1 MRKYNAPF
9 AAASAVIVSLAFM
22 SASAMAGT
30 SSRNEKNHQAR
41 PAANSLVQYHRHAAR
56 RDTTHREFVR
66 GFGYG
71 APAYNAGPPNLARER
86 WPGYVYL
93 PGKGIL
99 DEACNLPT
107 SACPNEMR
115 DIQ

>member
-1 MRKYNAPF
+1 MRKYNVPF
-9 AAASAVIVSLAFM
+9 AAAPAVVVLLVLMSAVAT
-22 SASAMAGT
+22 AGT
-30 SSRNEKNHQAR
+30 SSRDEKNHLAR
-41 PAANSLVQYHRHAAR
+41 PAVHSMAQYHRHAAR
-56 RDTTHREFVR
+56 PETAHREFVR

-71 APAYNAGPPNLARER
+71 APAYTAAPPKVSLER
-86 WPGYVYL
+86 WPGYVYI

-99 DEACNLPT
+99 GEACNLPT

>member
-22 SASAMAGT
+22 SAGAMAGT
-30 SSRNEKNHQAR
+30 YARNEKNYQAR
-41 PAANSLVQYHRHAAR
+41 PTANSLVQYHRHAAR
-56 RDTTHREFVR
+56 RATAHREFVR
-66 GFGYG
+66 HLGDG
-71 APAYNAGPPNLARER
+71 APAYNAAPPNLAR